1 MVLTVLLPIGLALA
15 AYFTVSRTKADV
27 GNTTQGQ
34 LYFSNT
40 VGFHVLL
47 SNLAIYNHLLLFI
60 FCFRFL
66 LNRFYGKNKFS

>member
-40 VGFHVLL
+40 VDT
-47 SNLAIYNHLLLFI
+47 LASYTDQ
-60 FCFRFL
+60 
-66 LNRFYGKNKFS
+66 

>member
-40 VGFHVLL
+40 VDT
-47 SNLAIYNHLLLFI
+47 LASYTDEDVKMLE
-60 FCFRFL
+60 
-66 LNRFYGKNKFS
+66 GW